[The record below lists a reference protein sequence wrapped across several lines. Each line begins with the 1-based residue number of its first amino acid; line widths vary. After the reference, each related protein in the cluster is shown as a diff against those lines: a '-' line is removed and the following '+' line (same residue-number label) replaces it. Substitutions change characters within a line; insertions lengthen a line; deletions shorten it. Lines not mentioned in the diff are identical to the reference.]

1 LTSILLAAKLSVKLW
16 CFLGNISFI
25 SPLIL
30 SGALMN

>member
-1 LTSILLAAKLSVKLW
+1 MVFS
-16 CFLGNISFI
+16 GNISFI